1 MHALAI
7 LALLL
12 LIVGCGALIVAATVE
27 MIQRYVSKQMMKNT
41 FNIQVRDELSRL
53 DDKLHRVGQIA
64 VLIYGGT
71 VLTIIVIAMLAPTP

>member
-27 MIQRYVSKQMMKNT
+27 MIQRYVSKQMLKNT

-53 DDKLHRVGQIA
+53 DDMLHRVGQIA
-64 VLIYGGT
+64 TLVGSGMLIS
-71 VLTIIVIAMLAPTP
+71 VIAISMLAPTP